1 MPKLKSDVVV
11 IGAGPAGSTTAR
23 VIAEHGFDVILV
35 EKDEYPG
42 KTNVCAGGIPKQI
55 VEETGL
61 SSDIVEKEILRGKY
75 YYPWGVREQKLNHAA
90 TVYRNVFDKCLAE
103 KAEEEGAKMI
113 TNTLIRDVKVI
124 NDKVC
129 AISDEN
135 IIESEIVVFAD
146 GPNTLAYRKF
156 GIGFKPE
163 ADKTIVSVACEVKW
177 ENNSLSCYEFYYGY
191 DISPWGY
198 GWIFPKRD
206 TINVGVGCLYSELRS
221 NLIYSLNYI
230 LKKYPLASEKIKSK
244 EIMWLR
250 SALIPAAPAKRIFG
264 ERMLVVGDAAGMV
277 DPVFGGGIKQAIEGG
292 KIAGEVCV
300 KALGEMSFSSKFLSQ
315 YQGMWHKTRD
325 YLDIYMKYLLSN
337 VFLYLSK
344 HDRNAYPK
352 IAAFINGGIREVFN
366 TIRFIYMSRW
376 RR

>member
-177 ENNSLSCYEFYYGY
+177 ENNPLSCFEYYYGY

-300 KALGEMSFSSKFLSQ
+300 KALEEMSFSSKFLSQ
-315 YQGMWHKTRD
+315 YQDMWHKTRD
-325 YLDIYMKYLLSN
+325 YLDIYRKYLLSN
-337 VFLYLSK
+337 AFLYLSK

-352 IAAFINGGIREVFN
+352 IAAFISGGIREVFN
-366 TIRFIYMSRW
+366 TLRFIYMSRW
-376 RR
+376 SR